1 MIERQ
6 APNGTTIQFPEGTSE
21 ADINAY
27 LSLEKYQVQEEE
39 SVNSERGLIG
49 DVPLQVLGG
58 VRDGVQATLGFVEG
72 LGDTLGEKTNF
83 GGFRY
88 GSEASNGMIE
98 YIPYDEAVKLGN
110 VKGILAPITGNIGQ
124 KDYSKSKI
132 KIIISV
138 SP

>member
-39 SVNSERGLIG
+39 ENVNSERGLVS
-49 DVPLQVLGG
+49 DVPLQILGG

-72 LGDTLGEKTNF
+72 LGDTLGEKTNIGALTF
-83 GGFRY
+83 G
-88 GSEASNGMIE
+88 
-98 YIPYDEAVKLGN
+98 DEADN
-110 VKGILAPITGNIGQ
+110 GIIG
-124 KDYSKSKI
+124 YKSHDEL
-132 KIIISV
+132 V
-138 SP
+138 ADVPFLT

>member
-72 LGDTLGEKTNF
+72 
-83 GGFRY
+83 
-88 GSEASNGMIE
+88 
-98 YIPYDEAVKLGN
+98 
-110 VKGILAPITGNIGQ
+110 
-124 KDYSKSKI
+124 
-132 KIIISV
+132 
-138 SP
+138 